1 MSVPRDSGP
10 DVGFG
15 PEADPSPEARLEQL
29 LGRALNSFELPD
41 ETLERLDGALAYAGS
56 LHSAHHS
63 GGRHRET
70 YRHNWLLVDGGS
82 LTLWELVHNTGR
94 DGTPQHEVY
103 VSEDELHLATGR
115 LPLPRDAEPEF
126 DLHVPMTPVQLPPI
140 PQMRRA
146 FGAGDPAGSV
156 DHARRLLRRAE
167 NPDHTTRPGPGTA
180 RLLDEACAH
189 QITQAFGRRVS
200 HGFALY
206 EHAFLLRDGCELSL
220 WEVEH
225 TVTPDGRHMCEVY
238 ATQEAARAAI
248 EDRAGSSSASCP
260 RARR

>member
-1 MSVPRDSGP
+1 MSVPHDSEPG
-10 DVGFG
+10 VGFG
-15 PEADPSPEARLEQL
+15 TEPDASPEAQLGRL
-29 LGRALNSFELPD
+29 LGRALNSFDLPD

-70 YRHNWLLVDGGS
+70 YRHNWLLIDGGS
-82 LTLWELVHNTGR
+82 LTLWELVHNTGP

-115 LPLPRDAEPEF
+115 LPLPQEAEPEF
-126 DLHVPMTPVQLPPI
+126 DLHVPMSPVKLPPT
-140 PQMRRA
+140 PPMRRT
-146 FGAGDPAGSV
+146 FGTGDPESSV

-167 NPDHTTRPGPGTA
+167 NPDATTRPGPGTA
-180 RLLDEACAH
+180 RLLREACAH
-189 QITQAFGRRVS
+189 QITQAFGCRVS

-225 TVTPDGRHMCEVY
+225 TATPDGRHMCEVY
-238 ATQEAARAAI
+238 ATQAAARAAM
-248 EDRAGSSSASCP
+248 EHRAASSP